1 MPEDLIVTTVYVCQD
16 GPYIVTGTFSLEAR
30 AAPRDDASVV
40 LCRCG
45 RSLNKPYCDGT
56 HTRIGF
62 RDDGAAAHVAQPGAG
77 SGATRL
83 TIVPLPNGPLKC
95 IGGLMVSGADGR
107 TEATHDIELCRCGAS
122 ATKPYCDKSH
132 TQIGFIG

>member
-1 MPEDLIVTTVYVCQD
+1 MTTVYVRQD
-16 GPYIVTGTFSLEAR
+16 GPYIVTGVFSLEAR

-62 RDDGAAAHVAQPGAG
+62 RDDGVAAHVARPGAA
-77 SGATRL
+77 SGTTLL

-95 IGGLMVSGADGR
+95 IGPLTLSGADGR
-107 TEATHDIELCRCGAS
+107 IESTHDISLCRCGAS
-122 ATKPYCDKSH
+122 GTKPYCDESH
-132 TQIGFIG
+132 QNIGFIG

>member
-1 MPEDLIVTTVYVCQD
+1 MIVTTVYVRQD
-16 GPYIVTGTFSLEAR
+16 GPYIVTGVFSLEAR
-30 AAPRDDASVV
+30 GAPRGDASVV

-62 RDDGAAAHVAQPGAG
+62 RDNGIAAEGAPTRAP
-77 SGATRL
+77 SGTTEL

-95 IGGLMVSGADGR
+95 IGSLIVSGADGR
-107 TEATHDIELCRCGAS
+107 IQSTRDINLCRCGAS
-122 ATKPYCDKSH
+122 RTKPYCDESH
-132 TQIGFIG
+132 RQIGFIG